1 MESEYRPQPSQN
13 IFRRI
18 SGEFTESI
26 FTAVR
31 IDDDMRGVPSTVPHQ
46 STTDLVII
54 AANVVPLL
62 GVLFGD
68 WNVWTLLILYW
79 IEAFSTVL
87 LGAMK
92 SLFAKRG
99 SPDVVGQREPL
110 HELRH
115 KRGGWCPLSTLPPVY
130 PRNIPFALSIIGIW
144 GSTIIP
150 VTALSWITIETPI
163 VLSWEVGLSIAA
175 LLVAQMIEF
184 SVDYLGTKQ
193 YERVSAREILRR
205 PTQLTM
211 AVIILGGIG
220 LVASQLAGV
229 AVLGG
234 FVVVKTALSVSW
246 KSTGPIA
253 SSLQAL
259 FDRLSDDRELS
270 RPQPEPELPDEAV
283 QAQVTV
289 SPKSVLL
296 GSIST
301 ILLTVV
307 NRGVALLLLGVV
319 AAIVTGNI
327 AWGGVGLG
335 VLACIFGVRVGS
347 YYLRYGTIEYQRRGD
362 TLVAYDTVLDAPQ
375 WTVPVHSRAR
385 FEIKNAIPDRLFDTG
400 TLSISNVK
408 ATPTNTVQFGP
419 VTDLDRAIET
429 LGLPVRH
436 DGRPDQDPA
445 VVGAA
450 LVLALFFAGV
460 PLVMLGSSQVS
471 EAEAAGIFVLLAP
484 FFAILIGVLLY
495 AMLARI

>member
-1 MESEYRPQPSQN
+1 
-13 IFRRI
+13 
-18 SGEFTESI
+18 
-26 FTAVR
+26 
-31 IDDDMRGVPSTVPHQ
+31 MRGVPSTVPHQ
-46 STTDLVII
+46 SPTDLVII
-54 AANVVPLL
+54 AANMVPLV
-62 GVLFGD
+62 GVLLGD

-87 LGAMK
+87 LGSLK
-92 SLFAKRG
+92 SLFARRG

-115 KRGGWCPLSTLPPVY
+115 KRGGWRPLSTLPPVY
-130 PRNIPFALSIIGIW
+130 PRNIPFALSILGIW
-144 GSTIIP
+144 GSTIVPIT
-150 VTALSWITIETPI
+150 VLSWVTIETPLVI
-163 VLSWEVGLSIAA
+163 SWEIGLSIGA
-175 LLVAQMIEF
+175 LLIAQVIEF
-184 SVDYLGTKQ
+184 IVVYLGSKQ
-193 YERVSAREILRR
+193 YEKVSAREILQR
-205 PTQLTM
+205 PTQLTL
-211 AVIILGGIG
+211 AVMILGGIG
-220 LVASQLAGV
+220 LTASQRAGV

-234 FVVVKTALSVSW
+234 FVIVKTILSVSRE
-246 KSTGPIA
+246 STGPIA

-259 FDRLSDDRELS
+259 FDRFSDDRELS
-270 RPQPEPELPDEAV
+270 RPQPEPELPDDAV
-283 QAQVTV
+283 QARVTV

-319 AAIVTGNI
+319 AAIVTGNL

-335 VLACIFGVRVGS
+335 VLVCVFGVRVGS

-362 TLVAYDTVLDAPQ
+362 ALVAYDTVLDAPQ

-400 TLSISNVK
+400 TLSISNVEG
-408 ATPTNTVQFGP
+408 TPTNTVQFGP

-484 FFAILIGVLLY
+484 FFAMLIGVLLY